1 MHIRKKILKI
11 WFLMTFIFLSL
22 YIHAQEKP
30 YWLQKY
36 TFVDVSK
43 IEKSHYTIF
52 TQWLDEQGKTPIEYA
67 VEQCLKHQI
76 VIFGEV
82 HGIKDYVDLF
92 NQLIPEVYHKAG
104 VRYVVLEVCHIGQ
117 NEKIARL
124 IEAEKYDSDLALE
137 IARSALRGIWGHKEY
152 WDIFKTVWKLNKSLS
167 ENGEPMKVIGMRP
180 NTDLVLQ
187 WLWQNNKLSDEKLI
201 KKAEE
206 QAISVKNDDVFMADI
221 IKQKIIET
229 GEKGIVWVGGFHSFT
244 HYMMPWVNEDMELTY
259 ELSRMG
265 YLLNKEYKEKI
276 FQILCHY
283 TFDSPERTYQKYNK
297 KYTGGETQIDNLIE
311 TIMEERGNQAV
322 GFDVFVSPFANLRD
336 KNAYLFHWQQ
346 QVRFSDIC
354 RGYIYIK
361 PCNKLSQC
369 TWIEDFV
376 SKEVFRKYK
385 IYYETVYDRKFEDV
399 DEFNNFLNVK
409 HKYNNRSE

>member
-1 MHIRKKILKI
+1 MA
-11 WFLMTFIFLSL
+11 FIFLPL
-22 YIHAQEKP
+22 YSHAQEKP
-30 YWLQKY
+30 YWLRKH

-43 IEKSHYTIF
+43 IEKSHYPIF
-52 TQWLDEQGKTPIEYA
+52 TQWLNEHGKTPIEYA
-67 VEQCLKHQI
+67 VEKCMKHQI

-82 HGIKDYVDLF
+82 HGIKDYLNRL

-117 NEKIARL
+117 NEKIAQL
-124 IEAEKYDSDLALE
+124 IEAEKYDSDLATE

-152 WDIFKTVWKLNKSLS
+152 WDIFKTVWKLNKSLPKNS
-167 ENGEPMKVIGMRP
+167 ESMKVIGMRP
-180 NTDLVLQ
+180 NVDLVLQ
-187 WLWQNNKLSDEKLI
+187 WLWRNDKLTDEKLI

-206 QAISVKNDDVFMADI
+206 QISSVKNDDVFMAEIIEEEI
-221 IKQKIIET
+221 IKK
-229 GEKGIVWVGGFHSFT
+229 GKKGIVWVGGFHSFT
-244 HYMMPWVNEDMELTY
+244 HYMMPWVNKDMEITY
-259 ELSRMG
+259 ELPRMG
-265 YLLNKEYKEKI
+265 YLLHEEYKEKI

-297 KYTGGETQIDNLIE
+297 KHTGGEPHIDNFIE

-361 PCNKLSQC
+361 PCDTLSRC
-369 TWIEDFV
+369 TWIKDFV
-376 SKEVFRKYK
+376 STEIFRKHK
-385 IYYETVYDRKFEDV
+385 IYYESVYKREFKDI

-409 HKYNNRSE
+409 YKYNNIVE